1 VTAPAG
7 VRARKRAGR
16 PSSILLT
23 GGTGFLGS
31 HLAAALCD
39 KGYRVTLLARPR
51 NGNSPEARVGRLLDW
66 FGLGEEPRA
75 RLRVVEADMT
85 RPGLGLALAETVRL
99 AAETDEIVHCASD
112 TSFTERRRGEVE
124 EANIGGLENILEL
137 AAASRTSFL
146 HLVSTAYVAGKA
158 PGLCPEAPVS
168 PAAFFNVY
176 EETKCRAEAI
186 ARERCLAEGIRLNI
200 YRPSV
205 VCGDS
210 RTGRSLLFNAVYYP
224 VRTVLFLRDVFVK
237 DLRERGGRRAAAMG
251 VSLASDG
258 AVRLPIC
265 IGVGEGEGVN
275 IVPIDHFIAA
285 FLALFEATDGG
296 GTFHIVNPRLK
307 PIGELVAHT
316 AEMFRLRGVETRPAA
331 ELDGAPRNP
340 LESLFDGY
348 LEAYGPYMRDRRVF
362 GREVSGPILAGRGI
376 FCPEFDYGVFAK
388 CMAYAVETGWGA
400 RELPWPDAPTSR
412 GVMT

>member
-1 VTAPAG
+1 M
-7 VRARKRAGR
+7 
-16 PSSILLT
+16 
-23 GGTGFLGS
+23 
-31 HLAAALCD
+31 
-39 KGYRVTLLARPR
+39 GYRVTLLARPR
-51 NGNSPEARVGRLLDW
+51 NGTSPEARVAKLLDW
-66 FGLGEEPRA
+66 FGLSDGSRA
-75 RLRVVEADMT
+75 RLRVVAADMA
-85 RPGLGLALAETVRL
+85 RPGLGLAPAEAVRL

-112 TSFTERRRGEVE
+112 TSFAERRRTEVE
-124 EANIGGLENILEL
+124 AANIGGLANILEL
-137 AAASRTSFL
+137 AAASRTSFF

-176 EETKCRAEAI
+176 EETKCRAEAM
-186 ARERCLAEGIRLNI
+186 ARERCRAEGIRLNV

-224 VRTVLFLRDVFVK
+224 VRTVLFLRDIFVK
-237 DLRERGGRRAAAMG
+237 DIRERGGKRAAAMG
-251 VSLASDG
+251 VSLESDAS
-258 AVRLPIC
+258 VRLPIR

-275 IVPIDHFIAA
+275 IVPVDHFTAA
-285 FLALFEATDGG
+285 FLALFEAADGG

-316 AEMFRLRGVETRPAA
+316 AEMFRLRGIEARPAA
-331 ELDGAPRNP
+331 ELDGAPRNS

-362 GREVSGPILAGRGI
+362 GREASAPILAGRGLS
-376 FCPEFDYGVFAK
+376 CPEFDSGVFAK
-388 CMAYAVETGWGA
+388 CMTYAVGTGWGA
-400 RELPWPDAPTSR
+400 RSLSGPAPT
-412 GVMT
+412 